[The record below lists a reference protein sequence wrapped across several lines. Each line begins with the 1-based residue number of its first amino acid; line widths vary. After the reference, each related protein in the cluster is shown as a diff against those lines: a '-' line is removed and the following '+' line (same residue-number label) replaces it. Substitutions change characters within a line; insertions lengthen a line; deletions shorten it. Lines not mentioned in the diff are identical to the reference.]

1 MSAIRVCR
9 ASSAAVTIA
18 AAALLAAGCTSGS
31 NSSNGQGT
39 SAAAATTGSSG
50 PAVSPPT
57 SSDLQSL
64 QSAFVSVVNQVL
76 PSVVEITTD
85 TGLGSGIVFND
96 KGYIV
101 TNDHVVAGAS
111 QYHVRLSSG
120 AAAMPA
126 TLVGSYPP
134 DDLAVVKVDG
144 TAGLRPATFA
154 DSSKV
159 RVGDIVLAMGNPL
172 GLASSVTEG
181 IVSATGRTVTEPKEA
196 NSPGATLPNVIQT
209 SAAINPG
216 NSGGALVN
224 LEGKVVGIPTLAA
237 TDQQLGGTA
246 PGIGFA
252 IPSNVVKDIAQQ
264 LVDHGTVVNSHR
276 AALGITVV
284 TVAGPDGA
292 PAGVGVV
299 KVESGGPADTA
310 GIAAGDIITA
320 INGTETPDTQALSVV
335 LATMKPGDKVDVEV
349 TKSDGSRAKVSVTL
363 GQLNGG

>member
-1 MSAIRVCR
+1 V
-9 ASSAAVTIA
+9 
-18 AAALLAAGCTSGS
+18 
-31 NSSNGQGT
+31 
-39 SAAAATTGSSG
+39 
-50 PAVSPPT
+50 
-57 SSDLQSL
+57 QSL
-64 QSAFVSVVNQVL
+64 QSAFVGVVSEVL

-85 TGLGSGIVFND
+85 HGLGSGIVFND

-134 DDLAVVKVDG
+134 DVLAGVKVEN
-144 TAGLRPATFA
+144 ASGLKPATFA
-154 DSSKV
+154 DSSKG

-172 GLASSVTEG
+172 GLARSVTEG
-181 IVSATGRTVTEPKEA
+181 IVSATGRTVTEPKDA
-196 NSPGATLPNVIQT
+196 TSPGATLPNVIQT

-224 LEGKVVGIPTLAA
+224 LAGQVVGIPTLAA
-237 TDQQLGGTA
+237 TDQELGGAA

-264 LVDHGTVVNSHR
+264 LVDHGKVVNSHR
-276 AALGITVV
+276 AALGVSVV

-299 KVESGGPADTA
+299 KVEPGGPAASA
-310 GIAAGDIITA
+310 GIAEGDIITA
-320 INGTETPDTQALSVV
+320 INGTKTPDTQALSIV
-335 LATMKPGDKVDVEV
+335 LATMKPGDKVDVQI
-349 TKSDGSRAKVSVTL
+349 TKSGGSQAGGAGGAGGAEVAEVNVTL